1 MKKTTMLL
9 CSLLFFVYLNAQQ
22 NNPRK
27 EGWHLL
33 DPATTGYLGISLDE
47 AYQLLKGRT
56 PSHIIVAV
64 IDSGLDTAQEDLQ
77 GVIWTNEKEI
87 PGNGIDDDGNGYIDD
102 IHGWNFDGSAA
113 GENLARNSHE
123 ITRVYHNWRT
133 EFEGKKENRI
143 PADRRYLYGQW
154 KKAAAIIE
162 TEYKNAQQ
170 VLPRL
175 LEMQSSLQGAKKIL
189 DLALGK
195 TDFTSNDLKPL
206 AGENAIIRNS
216 ATIWYNMFERF
227 SDPMTSLGVMANL
240 DAYIGQLNTA
250 VSRFTNPPEDYRGQ
264 LTKDRYEDITD
275 RSYGNN
281 NLKTGSGNHG
291 TLVSGTIAA
300 VRNNGIGMDGITGNV
315 SIMAVRAVPGGD
327 EHDKD
332 VALAIRYA
340 VDNGARVINM
350 SFGKPVSP
358 YKKMVDDAVR
368 YAASKNV
375 LLVHGSGNDG
385 KDITTDIFYPNPV
398 FLEGDTATNY
408 LTVGA
413 SGDLSTG
420 AIAAPFSN
428 YSHRSVDVFAPGMY
442 IYTTAANNQ
451 YEGADGTSLASPV
464 ATGVAALLISYF
476 PALTP
481 QEVKNIMVQTGVNIP
496 YEVALPGQPEK
507 KAAFNTLSVSGKIIN
522 AADAVKMALQMETAN
537 AGKPGPQSAE
547 PATARQPE

>member
-1 MKKTTMLL
+1 MKKTI
-9 CSLLFFVYLNAQQ
+9 LLFCSFLSCIFLSAQQ
-22 NNPRK
+22 PTPKK

-33 DPATTGYLGISLDE
+33 DPASTGYLGISLDE
-47 AYQLLKGRT
+47 AYKLLEGRT

-77 GVIWTNEKEI
+77 GVIWVNEKEI

-102 IHGWNFDGSAA
+102 VHGWNFDGSAA

-123 ITRVYHNWRT
+123 ITRVYHNWRK
-133 EFEGKKENRI
+133 EFEGKKENKI
-143 PADRRYLYGQW
+143 PADRRFLFGQW
-154 KKAAAIIE
+154 QKAASILEA
-162 TEYKNAQQ
+162 EYKNATQ

-175 LEMQSSLQGAKKIL
+175 LEMQKNLQGAKKVVE
-189 DLALGK
+189 LALGK
-195 TDFTSNDLKPL
+195 SDFTSADLKPL
-206 AGENAIIRNS
+206 AGENAIIHNS
-216 ATIWYNMFERF
+216 ATIWYNMFDRF
-227 SDPMTSLGVMANL
+227 NDPTITSNAVMANL
-240 DAYIGQLNTA
+240 DTYAGQLNTA
-250 VSRFTNPPEDYRGQ
+250 VARYKTPPEDFRGQ
-264 LTKDRYEDITD
+264 LTKDNYEDIND

-281 NLKTGSGNHG
+281 NLKTSSGNHG

-300 VRNNGIGMDGITGNV
+300 VRHNGIGMDGIANDV

-358 YKKMVDDAVR
+358 YKHLVDDAVR

-385 KDITTDIFYPNPV
+385 KDITKDIFYPNPV
-398 FLEGDTATNY
+398 FLEGDTASNY
-408 LTVGA
+408 ITVGA
-413 SGDLSTG
+413 SGDRSTG

-428 YSHRSVDVFAPGMY
+428 YSQRSVDVFAPGMY
-442 IYTTAANNQ
+442 IYTTAANNV

-464 ATGVAALLISYF
+464 ATGVAALLVSYF
-476 PALTP
+476 PRLTP
-481 QEVKNIMVQTGVNIP
+481 QDIKKIMVQTGTTVP
-496 YEVALPGQPEK
+496 ALVALPGEPEK
-507 KAAFNTLSVSGKIIN
+507 QVPFSTLSVSGKIIN
-522 AADAVKMALQMETAN
+522 AAAAVKMAMEMEA
-537 AGKPGPQSAE
+537 AK
-547 PATARQPE
+547 